1 MKLDRSRR
9 WFVMIAVLLTTA
21 CAVLSVS
28 SITAAEVTVTR
39 DLPDGPVYPGD
50 DVEVSLT
57 QIGFWSD
64 VGEVIEFLPDGF
76 SYVEGSAKDNN
87 GDQVLLQ
94 YNEATNELTV
104 QFSNVSTISYIL
116 EAGTTE
122 QINAAIFSGN
132 WTTLKGLD
140 LGELSGT
147 VTGDANLTA
156 AEGTTPPPT
165 LPPTVT
171 PSNGGANGGGN
182 GGGGGGTT
190 PTPTTS
196 STPTTSPSG
205 SPGVSPTPTSSPSAS
220 PSVTPTGTPTATPTG
235 TPTGTATPSP
245 APTAS
250 PQPGI
255 PGFAAGCAISG
266 LLVVASVLLR
276 LDRGKGRT

>member
-1 MKLDRSRR
+1 MKFDGSGRKCI
-9 WFVMIAVLLTTA
+9 MIAVLLAAA

-28 SITAAEVTVTR
+28 AITAADVTVTR

-50 DVEVSLT
+50 DVEVSLA

-64 VGEVIEFLPDGF
+64 VGEVIEVLPDGF

-116 EAGTTE
+116 EAGTAE

-132 WTTLKGLD
+132 WTTPKGLD

-156 AEGTTPPPT
+156 AEEPTPSPT

-171 PSNGGANGGGN
+171 PGNGGANGGGN
-182 GGGGGGTT
+182 GGGGDGTT

-220 PSVTPTGTPTATPTG
+220 PSVTPTATPIG